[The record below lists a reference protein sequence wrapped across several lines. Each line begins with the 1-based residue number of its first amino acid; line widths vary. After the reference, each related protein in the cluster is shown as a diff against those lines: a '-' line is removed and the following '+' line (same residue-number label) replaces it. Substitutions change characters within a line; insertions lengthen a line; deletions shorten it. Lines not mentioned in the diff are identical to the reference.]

1 MVSRSYDQPVMTGQ
15 KPTTSAKRPI
25 LLMARPEVLE
35 TARLELSDSA
45 LLTVKAVSTVKDAL
59 TSIPA
64 ARPVCLVFQNNMAM
78 PQHILAAKQL
88 ADLSASRKVPVVIFA
103 GPLEAALAEK
113 KANLGITDVV
123 DGDYK
128 LAPVLEAIK
137 TAIGR
142 VDKVLADAKAAQEA
156 KMKAAQQ
163 KREADLRRQQIQE
176 RLMRASQKLQ
186 ALPPDYGVE
195 PLDKEPPKK
204 AFDAQALPDDDVDIQ
219 PVD

>member
-1 MVSRSYDQPVMTGQ
+1 MTGP
-15 KPTTSAKRPI
+15 KPTTSAKRSI
-25 LLMARPEVLE
+25 VLLVRPEILE
-35 TARLELSDSA
+35 TARMELADTA
-45 LLTVKAVSTVKDAL
+45 ILLVKAVTTVKEAL

-64 ARPVCLVFQNNMAM
+64 ARPHCLVFQNNMAM

-88 ADLSASRKVPVVIFA
+88 ADLSASRKVPVVIFG
-103 GPLEAALAEK
+103 GPLDPALDEK

-123 DGDYK
+123 DGEYK

-137 TAIGR
+137 TAIAR
-142 VDKVLADAKAAQEA
+142 VDKPLLEAKAAQEA
-156 KMKAAQQ
+156 KVKAAQQ

-186 ALPPDYGVE
+186 ALPPDYGAE
-195 PLDKEPPKK
+195 PPEPPPPPKK
-204 AFDAQALPDDDVDIQ
+204 QFDAQALPQDDIDIQ